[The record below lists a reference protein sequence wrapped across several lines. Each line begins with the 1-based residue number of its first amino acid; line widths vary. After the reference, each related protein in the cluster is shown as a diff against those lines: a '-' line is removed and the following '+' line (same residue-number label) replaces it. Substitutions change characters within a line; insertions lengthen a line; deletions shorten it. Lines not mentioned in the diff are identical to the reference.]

1 MEKED
6 RRIDH
11 LHRKFMFPERRTDFT
26 RSLLTRTKIF
36 MIAIIN
42 YEAGNLASVSNA
54 LKRLDEPH
62 LITNKKSELDESDAI
77 IFPGVGHA
85 EPAMK
90 SLQKNELD
98 KWLKATQKPVL
109 GICLGMQLFYESS
122 EEADTNG
129 LGIIPGRLKRF
140 DSSKAKV
147 PHMGWNT
154 FSGQDS
160 HPLLKGL
167 TEEHYFYYVHSYY
180 APVTEYT
187 LASCNYTCDFASVVS
202 KNNFLGVQFHPEKS
216 GNAGS
221 LLLQNF
227 LNYIQNSD

>member
-1 MEKED
+1 
-6 RRIDH
+6 
-11 LHRKFMFPERRTDFT
+11 
-26 RSLLTRTKIF
+26 

-54 LKRLDEPH
+54 LKRLDAPH
-62 LITNKKSELDESDAI
+62 IITDKKEELDEADGI

-90 SLQKNELD
+90 SLQKNGLD
-98 KWLKATQKPVL
+98 QWIKATHKPVL

-122 EEADTNG
+122 EEGDSKG
-129 LGIIPGRLKRF
+129 LGVIPGRLKKF

-154 FSGQDS
+154 VSETKS
-160 HPLLKGL
+160 HPIFDGIDDDPFF
-167 TEEHYFYYVHSYY
+167 YFVHSYY
-180 APVTEYT
+180 APVSEYT
-187 LASCNYTCDFASVVS
+187 LGSCNYIRDFSAVVG
-202 KNNFLGVQFHPEKS
+202 KDNYVGVQFHPEKS
-216 GNAGS
+216 GEAGS

-227 LNYIQNSD
+227 IQML